1 MDTLNKWLTFIS
13 NIGVLIGVIFVGYE
27 LRQNTIALGLT
38 SSVQSQES
46 LAAFNEQM
54 SLNPLIA
61 GIFLKASEAGSR
73 SVLSEVE
80 SMQLAFSWRAMAQ
93 RIESIYFSYEAGVLD
108 SRIWEVRRSWLAG
121 FIELPI
127 VQEWW
132 EEEKNLSTFTPEFIA
147 DIEAADAANVG
158 EDGLGSGF

>member
-1 MDTLNKWLTFIS
+1 
-13 NIGVLIGVIFVGYE
+13 
-27 LRQNTIALGLT
+27 
-38 SSVQSQES
+38 
-46 LAAFNEQM
+46 
-54 SLNPLIA
+54 
-61 GIFLKASEAGSR
+61 
-73 SVLSEVE
+73 
-80 SMQLAFSWRAMAQ
+80 MQLAFSWRAMAQ

-132 EEEKNLSTFTPEFIA
+132 EEEKDLSTFTPEFIA
-147 DIEAADAANVG
+147 DIEAADAANAG